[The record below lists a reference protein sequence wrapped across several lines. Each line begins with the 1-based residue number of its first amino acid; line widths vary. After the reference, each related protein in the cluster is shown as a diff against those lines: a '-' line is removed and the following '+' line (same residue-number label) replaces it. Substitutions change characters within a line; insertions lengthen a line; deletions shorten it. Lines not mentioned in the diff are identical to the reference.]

1 MKDEKTKIKEEKIIE
16 LTTEFCNEK
25 LNREY
30 EELCVKLIEKMGRK
44 HEIPFKRGKLEIW
57 ASAVIYAIGQI
68 NFLFDKTSEP
78 YAKPDDICNY
88 FNTKKSTVSNK
99 ARDIR
104 EMFNMGHFD
113 KEFSLKSM
121 LEIQPTFYIDE
132 KSGMIIPEEF
142 MINPMDSYFDEAYEH
157 FAKGDI
163 DNAIAMLDAIDKD
176 NPEYERAMFY
186 KSFILNASGI
196 EDNSSE
202 IFQEF
207 ISNFGENIDLN
218 DILDDEVD
226 LEDLAKTNGHFDEN
240 NPYDL
245 CMRGE
250 LYFDEENYEKAIE
263 YFDLSLKILPNQPN
277 VLKYKSLALC
287 ELKKYKKAFKTID
300 KAIELTPHDD
310 TLWATKGSI
319 FISQKK
325 YKKALKCLD
334 KALEIDGDD
343 IDYYIEKIH
352 VYREMEDY
360 ENIKKVLDIIEK
372 IDAENPEFL
381 YEKGTYFLS
390 EMEPEKAIIY
400 YDKCLSID
408 DKHVE
413 ALLFK
418 AMTCATL
425 KREKEANDCI
435 EKISEI
441 NPFLLMELNE
451 LFED

>member
-1 MKDEKTKIKEEKIIE
+1 
-16 LTTEFCNEK
+16 
-25 LNREY
+25 
-30 EELCVKLIEKMGRK
+30 
-44 HEIPFKRGKLEIW
+44 
-57 ASAVIYAIGQI
+57 
-68 NFLFDKTSEP
+68 
-78 YAKPDDICNY
+78 
-88 FNTKKSTVSNK
+88 
-99 ARDIR
+99 
-104 EMFNMGHFD
+104 MGHFD

-202 IFQEF
+202 RFQEF

-218 DILDDEVD
+218 DILDDGVD

-240 NPYDL
+240 DPYDL

-319 FISQKK
+319 FINQKK

-352 VYREMEDY
+352 VYKEMGDY

>member
-1 MKDEKTKIKEEKIIE
+1 
-16 LTTEFCNEK
+16 
-25 LNREY
+25 
-30 EELCVKLIEKMGRK
+30 MGRK

-57 ASAVIYAIGQI
+57 ASAVIYALGQI
-68 NFLFDKTSEP
+68 NFLFDKASEP
-78 YAKPDDICNY
+78 YTTPDDICNY

-104 EMFNMGHFD
+104 KMFNMGHFD

-202 IFQEF
+202 RFQEF

-240 NPYDL
+240 DPYDL

-287 ELKKYKKAFKTID
+287 ELKKYKKA
-300 KAIELTPHDD
+300 
-310 TLWATKGSI
+310 
-319 FISQKK
+319 
-325 YKKALKCLD
+325 LKCLD

-352 VYREMEDY
+352 VYKEMGDY